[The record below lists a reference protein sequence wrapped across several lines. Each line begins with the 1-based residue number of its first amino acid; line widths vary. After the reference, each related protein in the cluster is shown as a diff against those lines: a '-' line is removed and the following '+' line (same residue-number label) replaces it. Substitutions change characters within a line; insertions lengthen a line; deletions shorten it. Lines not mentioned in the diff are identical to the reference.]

1 NSADLTKYAVT
12 RLPAGSSIKTF
23 VYDGDTIFDKKD
35 TAKLK
40 NQKAFTEAGN
50 FLEANRFGLAVVAG
64 YSGMKGDSGENK
76 VLTQARTMVVREY
89 LVQNFKLSDSRLV
102 TIGMG
107 ESKES
112 GDGGKI
118 EIRIY
123 PVGATAP
130 PVQKK
135 APDKH

>member
-1 NSADLTKYAVT
+1 M
-12 RLPAGSSIKTF
+12 G
-23 VYDGDTIFDKKD
+23 IFDKKD

-40 NQKAFTEAGN
+40 NQKALAEAGK

-64 YSGMKGDSGENK
+64 HSGMKGDSGKNK
-76 VLTQARTMVVREY
+76 VLTQARTLVVREY
-89 LVQNFKLSDSRLV
+89 LVQNFKLNDTRLV

-118 EIRIY
+118 EILIY

-135 APDKH
+135 ATEKR

>member
-1 NSADLTKYAVT
+1 M
-12 RLPAGSSIKTF
+12 
-23 VYDGDTIFDKKD
+23 IFDKKD
-35 TAKLK
+35 AAKLK
-40 NQKAFTEAGN
+40 NQKALTEAGK

-64 YSGMKGDSGENK
+64 HSGMKGEAEKNK

-89 LVQNFKLSDSRLV
+89 LVQHFKLNDSRLV

-107 ESKES
+107 ESKEI

-118 EIRIY
+118 EILIY

-130 PVQKK
+130 PVQKE
-135 APDKH
+135 ATEKH

>member
-1 NSADLTKYAVT
+1 M
-12 RLPAGSSIKTF
+12 
-23 VYDGDTIFDKKD
+23 IFDKKD

-40 NQKAFTEAGN
+40 NQKTLTEAGK
-50 FLEANRFGLAVVAG
+50 FLEENRFGLAVVAG
-64 YSGMKGDSGENK
+64 YSGMKGDSGKNK
-76 VLTQARTMVVREY
+76 VLMQARTLVVREY
-89 LVQNFKLSDSRLV
+89 LIQNFKLDDTHLA

-118 EIRIY
+118 EILIY
-123 PVGATAP
+123 PISATRP

-135 APDKH
+135 STEKH